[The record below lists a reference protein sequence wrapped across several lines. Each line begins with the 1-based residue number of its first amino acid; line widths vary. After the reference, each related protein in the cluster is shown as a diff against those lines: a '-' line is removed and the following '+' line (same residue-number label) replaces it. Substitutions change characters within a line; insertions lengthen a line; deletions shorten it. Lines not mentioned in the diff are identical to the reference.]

1 MLADMWVTELDPE
14 DTAAVAAAIAR
25 LRSAEEQL
33 TEYRRAL
40 HERLDEATAEL
51 IARYRR
57 DPASA
62 LVAFRSPHTGASR
75 SGSLA

>member
-1 MLADMWVTELDPE
+1 MWVTELDPE
-14 DTAAVAAAIAR
+14 DTEAVAAAIAR

-33 TEYRRAL
+33 TDYRRAL

-57 DPASA
+57 DPPA
-62 LVAFRSPHTGASR
+62 RWSPSSPRTPAPAA
-75 SGSLA
+75 SGSMA